1 MQLVVHVNGLGDN
14 AGVTRWEL
22 KTFADQEKVARQ
34 IARVV
39 RDWIRVVP
47 VRNSG
52 SRLDLK
58 VTAEWIEDVV
68 HIPKLTREQLV
79 HAIHPK
85 SKRKAR
91 K

>member
-1 MQLVVHVNGLGDN
+1 MQLVVHVRGLADD
-14 AGVTRWEL
+14 AATRYEL

-34 IARVV
+34 IARAV

-58 VTAEWIEDVV
+58 VTAEWIEDVMR
-68 HIPKLTREQLV
+68 IPLSVAKAVVDRHHT
-79 HAIHPK
+79 
-85 SKRKAR
+85 KRNKKAR